1 MNKKESVFIRRN
13 PNMKKRLVSLITI
26 MALAMTF
33 VISFALTDGRAYA
46 ASSKKYYLPK
56 EAKVT
61 YYGDNDGIPFY
72 SDIKYDKYGNLESLM
87 YADMGDMKNMVP
99 VDVTTKYKN
108 SKGKISGVTVTD
120 NKTVIKKT
128 YNDKGCVTK
137 VKIPNNT
144 IKLTSDKNGIISK
157 VTLNGK
163 KLYTV
168 KSIKFHKNG
177 FVSKVVY
184 GDGTKNYYNEDGL
197 LTSAVKNGK
206 KFTYKYTKEKG
217 KVTKVVIRHDGKKVK
232 KFEFKY
238 SKKSTND
245 VWKYSCLLCYL
256 GGPSNACELYAKGS
270 LGGIM

>member
-1 MNKKESVFIRRN
+1 MRAVSVLIRRN
-13 PNMKKRLVSLITI
+13 PNMKKRLLSLITI

-33 VISFALTDGRAYA
+33 VMSFAMTDGSAYA

-56 EAKVT
+56 EVKIT
-61 YYGDNDGIPFY
+61 YYGDNDGIRFY
-72 SDIKYDKYGNLESLM
+72 TNIKYDKHDNLKSLEYENM
-87 YADMGDMKNMVP
+87 EDNTNMVS

-108 SKGKISGVTVTD
+108 SKGRISSVTVKD

-137 VKIPNNT
+137 VKLPDNT
-144 IKLTSDKNGIISK
+144 IKFTSNKNGIISK

-163 KLYTV
+163 KIYTV

-197 LTSAVKNGK
+197 LTSAVRNGK
-206 KFTYKYTKEKG
+206 KFTYKYTVKNG
-217 KVTKVVIRHDGKKVK
+217 KVTTATIRLNGKKVK
-232 KFEFKY
+232 KLEFKY
-238 SKKSTND
+238 SKKSTKD